1 MRIKQRITVT
11 LSKEELRIIEK
22 YGFRNKSVWIGEMIR
37 EWYVNNVDEVERM
50 RNILKWKQLEK
61 IKLEDE
67 MSVIAQVKEK
77 LEAGRV
83 SQAKAIIHSPYK
95 KKR

>member
-1 MRIKQRITVT
+1 MRIKPRITVT
-11 LSKEELRIIEK
+11 LSREELRIIER
-22 YGFRNKSVWIGEMIR
+22 YGLRNRSAWIGERIR
-37 EWYVNNVDEVERM
+37 EWYVTNVNELERM
-50 RNILKWKQLEK
+50 RNMLRWKQLEK

-77 LEAGRV
+77 LEAGRA
-83 SQAKAIIHSPYK
+83 SPTKSIIHSPYK

>member
-1 MRIKQRITVT
+1 
-11 LSKEELRIIEK
+11 
-22 YGFRNKSVWIGEMIR
+22 MIR

-50 RNILKWKQLEK
+50 RNILRWKQLEK

-77 LEAGRV
+77 LETDRL
-83 SQAKAIIHSPYK
+83 SQAKAIIHNPYK